1 MASAPSAVTRE
12 THDIGCEPNTGT
24 SSFRCHV
31 FLSPDGKR
39 GLLERYLLRPTSY
52 CAGKQTCLPVGA
64 GYFTIASSGETK
76 VDGTT

>member
-1 MASAPSAVTRE
+1 M
-12 THDIGCEPNTGT
+12 HDISCEQNAGT
-24 SSFRCHV
+24 SSFTCHV
-31 FLSPDGKR
+31 FLSPDGRR
-39 GLLERYLLRPTSY
+39 GLLERYLLRPTSS